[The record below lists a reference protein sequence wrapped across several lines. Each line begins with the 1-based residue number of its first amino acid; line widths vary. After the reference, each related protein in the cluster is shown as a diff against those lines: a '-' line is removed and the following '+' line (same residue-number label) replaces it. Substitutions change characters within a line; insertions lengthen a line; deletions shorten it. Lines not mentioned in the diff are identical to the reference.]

1 MSKEEKINLKLIG
14 KNQDDLKVISAYLQD
29 SIVTIKDMVFLK
41 QNRSF
46 IMMVNRFMWE
56 DAERGIFRNNK
67 RVRCA
72 VKFDWIQKAVSKNIN
87 QKNKNRALELLTIKS
102 ILRSDNIYE
111 IRFIFSGNSIISIY
125 AEEIDILL
133 DDQGEPWTVTS
144 APQHKL

>member
-1 MSKEEKINLKLIG
+1 MDNNSLNLKLFG
-14 KNQDDLKVISAYLQD
+14 KNLDDLKIISAYLQD
-29 SIVTIKDMVFLK
+29 SIVLVKDIVYLQSNSTFL
-41 QNRSF
+41 
-46 IMMVNRFMWE
+46 MMVNRFMWE
-56 DAERGIFRNNK
+56 DAERGIFRKNK

-72 VKFDWIQKAVSKNIN
+72 LKFERVQKAISKNIN

-102 ILRSDNIYE
+102 YLRNDNAYE

-144 APQHKL
+144 TPQHKL

>member
-1 MSKEEKINLKLIG
+1 MDNNSLNLKLFG
-14 KNQDDLKVISAYLQD
+14 KNLDDLKIISAYLQD
-29 SIVTIKDMVFLK
+29 SIVLVKDIVYLQSNSTFL
-41 QNRSF
+41 
-46 IMMVNRFMWE
+46 MMVNRFMWE

-72 VKFDWIQKAVSKNIN
+72 LKFERVQKAISKNIN

-102 ILRSDNIYE
+102 NLRNDNTYE

-125 AEEIDILL
+125 TEEIDILL
-133 DDQGEPWTVTS
+133 DDQGEPWAVTS